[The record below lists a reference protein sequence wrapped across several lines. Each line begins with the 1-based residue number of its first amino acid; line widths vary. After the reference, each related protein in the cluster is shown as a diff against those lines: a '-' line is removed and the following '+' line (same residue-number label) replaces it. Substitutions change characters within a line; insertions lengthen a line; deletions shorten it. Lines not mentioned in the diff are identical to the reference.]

1 MANPPARE
9 PNASPEN
16 RRKTGEANLA
26 RGEAFRF
33 SLDRVETLGDD
44 LEQGSSQRR
53 VAPNLRQ
60 LFLAMLR
67 GARSPRLLPTDWHS
81 EL

>member
-1 MANPPARE
+1 MHRL
-9 PNASPEN
+9 
-16 RRKTGEANLA
+16 RTGEKQA
-26 RGEAFRF
+26 RRI
-33 SLDRVETLGDD
+33 SLVVRHFALSLGRVETLGDD